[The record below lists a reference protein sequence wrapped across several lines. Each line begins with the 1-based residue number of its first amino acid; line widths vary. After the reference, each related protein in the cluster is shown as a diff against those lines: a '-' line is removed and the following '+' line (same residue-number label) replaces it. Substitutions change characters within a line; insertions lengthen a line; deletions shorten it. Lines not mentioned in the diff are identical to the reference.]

1 MDCRTFRKKHVAFI
15 DDTLPGIE
23 LAAMYRHLDECE
35 RCGRHD
41 STLRRG
47 LMLVRSLPT
56 IQPSGD
62 FSARLASRLRDA
74 RLYEE
79 QAAVAGA
86 LGRMP
91 ALVSFSALAA
101 GLAVVGYVGY
111 VASIAASMPHTAR
124 ELTLAPVIAS
134 QPEPASLP
142 FASPALVASFSS
154 GVPLWPTALLA
165 EETPVQFVNAE
176 FRGASR

>member
-1 MDCRTFRKKHVAFI
+1 MDCRTFRKKHVAFV
-15 DDTLPGIE
+15 DDTLPGFE
-23 LAAMYRHLDECE
+23 LAEMYRHLEECE
-35 RCGRHD
+35 RCGHHD

-56 IQPSGD
+56 IEPSCD
-62 FSARLASRLRDA
+62 FSARLAARLRDA
-74 RLYEE
+74 RLSEE
-79 QAAVAGA
+79 QTMAGTFGRFSA
-86 LGRMP
+86 L
-91 ALVSFSALAA
+91 ASFSVLAA
-101 GLAVVGYVGY
+101 GLAVGGYVGY
-111 VASIAASMPHTAR
+111 VASIAANLPHTAR

-165 EETPVQFVNAE
+165 EETPVQFVNTQFTAT
-176 FRGASR
+176 R